1 MTLGSLGTAHCFRVT
16 QAFFGG
22 TAAGGPD
29 AAPPRAEGA
38 TLVKNTGFFV
48 APPLTVPSDGAAG
61 AAAGPAPRR
70 KNDGIGFCHAPI
82 VDGAIE
88 EVAEGVNNMTVA
100 G

>member
-1 MTLGSLGTAHCFRVT
+1 M
-16 QAFFGG
+16 
-22 TAAGGPD
+22 
-29 AAPPRAEGA
+29 
-38 TLVKNTGFFV
+38 GFFV

-88 EVAEGVNNMTVA
+88 EVAEGVSLGLEEITEWVSSSSSSPSPASVDGEDVLVLDSVA
-100 G
+100 REDTAVLEDAAQ